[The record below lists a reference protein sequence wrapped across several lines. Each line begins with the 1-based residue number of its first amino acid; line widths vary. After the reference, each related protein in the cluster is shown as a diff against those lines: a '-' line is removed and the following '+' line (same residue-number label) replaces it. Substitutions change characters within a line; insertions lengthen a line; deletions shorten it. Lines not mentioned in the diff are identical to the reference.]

1 MIEGVIQ
8 EGTDDVDGKILALL
22 ITAYGP
28 SKQDLTHWIGRACTH
43 GTPSIV
49 RALLECGADPCDKDD
64 DETYCLTMAI
74 NEGHKEIVELLLKN
88 NQVIEMINE
97 HNESMGCDYF
107 VEHALS
113 VKNNNNQ
120 NDDTIQEIIVIL
132 QKHAKINHMS

>member
-8 EGTDDVDGKILALL
+8 EGTEDVDGKILTLL
-22 ITAYGP
+22 VIAYNP

-49 RALLECGADPCDKDD
+49 HALLDRGADPCDSDD

-74 NEGHKEIVELLLKN
+74 NEAHKDIVELLLKN
-88 NQVIEMINE
+88 EKVITMINE

-107 VEHALS
+107 VEHAIS

-120 NDDTIQEIIVIL
+120 NADIIQQIITIL
-132 QKHAKINHMS
+132 QKHPKINHME